1 MYDVLV
7 CVLPDGNISLSYPPK
22 KTELKYL
29 NLPPKLLPVVW
40 VSELWAVFDQRTQLT

>member
-7 CVLPDGNISLSYPPK
+7 CDLPDGNITLSYPPPK
-22 KTELKYL
+22 KELKYL

-40 VSELWAVFDQRTQLT
+40 VSEL